1 MEMYL
6 SFLIFTHCT
15 SKHEESQRN
24 AGFYSRHNNCGK
36 IIFTRREVHNGKCR
50 LVFLRAEISLWIYNE
65 RPFVKD
71 HLAALLCREQNRQFR
86 CDSSNLDVK

>member
-1 MEMYL
+1 MGHKFHTKMYMETL

-15 SKHEESQRN
+15 SKHEESQRI
-24 AGFYSRHNNCGK
+24 AAFILDTTIAARSSLPD
-36 IIFTRREVHNGKCR
+36 EVHNGKCP

-71 HLAALLCREQNRQFR
+71 DLAALLCRE
-86 CDSSNLDVK
+86 